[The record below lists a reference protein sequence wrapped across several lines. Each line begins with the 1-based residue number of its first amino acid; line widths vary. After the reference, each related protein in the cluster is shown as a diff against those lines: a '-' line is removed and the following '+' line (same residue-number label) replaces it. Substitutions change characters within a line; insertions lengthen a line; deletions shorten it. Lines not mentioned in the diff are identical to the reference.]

1 MKIKKDKDNR
11 KLMLTIITVLII
23 AVSLVPMLYCT
34 IYLGSVWD
42 VYGKINTIPV
52 AFVNRDKAVTKDG
65 KEYAIGRELMK
76 NLKDNNKVAWKF
88 VDHDQAMKGVEGTDY
103 YAVIEIPEDFS
114 QKIADAQD
122 GKFNE
127 PEMIYI
133 GNKGRNFVFS
143 QVSLKVGESIKT
155 EISSSIQKEV
165 SKALVDSLYDVKVS
179 VKDAGEGLGNLQY
192 GIQRLASGSEDLS
205 SGIASAAD
213 GSAQLKAGL
222 VNASNGA
229 SAIQSG
235 TQKLIDGSNSLAA
248 GIGSTVDGSSKL
260 KKGLSRLYDGQSK
273 IIGGT
278 EGLIGGLNTLKADL
292 TAPNDDLPRL
302 AAGAKSLSDGIANLK
317 DSAKDLTYNNVKAL
331 ADGAA
336 QTGAAISTANS
347 QVDQAL
353 LADIKVNMNASD
365 QEKLAVIIGVIQQ
378 LNNKDISTNMGGSL
392 SAMADSVKPLPDT
405 LEALN
410 SGAGNVSEGI
420 KSLIKGLS
428 DSQAQAASGVDDL
441 ITGVNSIKNGSINSQ
456 AGLKTIA
463 EKTDELAAGLQQ
475 VNDGAVYLSSGLKE
489 ANSGAENLKEGLS
502 TATAKTGTLSDG
514 LNKLNGGA
522 ISLNEGLISANEGAI
537 KLKNG
542 LESGYDKINN
552 NLKFNSD
559 NMSQFV
565 SEPVTTKDN
574 SINDVKYYGMGL
586 APYFISL
593 SLWLGAMLLTA
604 IFTIAK
610 TKKIFKSKFMS
621 SFIGRYTAGAGI
633 VTGQALLVSF
643 TFIKVLGAAPVSISG
658 FYANNILAAITFFS
672 IMYGAAHVLGILSS
686 PIMFIVM
693 LLQLASSGG
702 TFPIETAPA
711 FYRVV
716 NKVIPMTYSVNTL
729 RMTLSGINS
738 SVLNHNILIM
748 LCFIL
753 IFMCGGAILKAL
765 INLGRERMD

>member
-1 MKIKKDKDNR
+1 MKINKDKDKR
-11 KLMLTIITVLII
+11 KLVLTIITISII

-65 KEYAIGRELMK
+65 KEYAIGRGLME

-88 VDHDQAMKGVEGTDY
+88 VNHDQAMKGVEGTDY

-122 GKFNE
+122 GKFIE

-192 GIQRLASGSEDLS
+192 GIQRLENGSEDLS

-248 GIGSTVDGSSKL
+248 GIGSAVDGSSKL
-260 KKGLSRLYDGQSK
+260 KNGLSKLYDGQSK
-273 IIGGT
+273 ITGGT
-278 EGLIGGLNTLKADL
+278 EGLIRGLNSLKADL
-292 TAPNDDLPRL
+292 TVPNDDLPRL
-302 AAGAKSLSDGIANLK
+302 AAGAQSLSDGIANLK
-317 DSAKDLTYNNVKAL
+317 DSAKDLSYNNVKAL

-336 QTGAAISTANS
+336 ETGAAISTANS
-347 QVDQAL
+347 QINQAL
-353 LADIKVNMNASD
+353 LADIKANMNASD
-365 QEKLAVIIGVIQQ
+365 QAKLAVIIGAIQQ

-428 DSQAQAASGVDDL
+428 DSQAQAASGVDAL
-441 ITGVNSIKNGSINSQ
+441 IIGVNSIKNGSMNSQ
-456 AGLKTIA
+456 AGLNTIA
-463 EKTDELAAGLQQ
+463 EKTDELSAGLQML
-475 VNDGAVYLSSGLKE
+475 NDGAVSLSTGLKD
-489 ANSGAENLKEGLS
+489 ADSGAENLKEGLS
-502 TATAKTGTLSDG
+502 TAAVKTGTLSDG
-514 LNKLNGGA
+514 LNKLNGGS

-610 TKKIFKSKFMS
+610 TKKIFKSKFMC
-621 SFIGRYTAGAGI
+621 SFMGRYTVGAGI
-633 VTGQALLVSF
+633 VSGQAILVSF

-658 FYANNILAAITFFS
+658 FYANNILAAFTFFS
-672 IMYGAAHVLGILSS
+672 IMYGAAHALGILSS
-686 PIMFIVM
+686 PVMFIVM

-711 FYRVV
+711 FYRVI
-716 NKVIPMTYSVNTL
+716 NKFIPMTYSVNTL

-738 SVLNHNILIM
+738 SVLSHNILIM
-748 LCFIL
+748 LSFIL

-765 INLGRERMD
+765 INLGRERMG